1 MDSQGALPLYASI
14 IEEDIDIDSPLLGVS
29 QNNPMFVSNSSP
41 KVETITTNKGKQG
54 VNFSVDED
62 KLLVLAWLNT
72 SLDPML
78 GNELK

>member
-62 KLLVLAWLNT
+62 KLLVSAWLNT

>member
-41 KVETITTNKGKQG
+41 KVETITTNKGIQG

-62 KLLVLAWLNT
+62 KLLVSAWLNT